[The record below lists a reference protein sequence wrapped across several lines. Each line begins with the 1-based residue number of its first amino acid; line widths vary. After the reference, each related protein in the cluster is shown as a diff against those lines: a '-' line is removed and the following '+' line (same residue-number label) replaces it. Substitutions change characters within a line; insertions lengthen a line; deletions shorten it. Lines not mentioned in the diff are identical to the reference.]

1 MLDQPAGMFG
11 SVWRRVDLGNV
22 CEIAL
27 NRLFVGWLCIEL
39 EDQGT
44 VHEHPEGIRKE

>member
-1 MLDQPAGMFG
+1 MLDQSVGMFG
-11 SVWRRVDLGNV
+11 GVRRRVDLGNV

-27 NRLFVGWLCIEL
+27 NRFVGWLCIEL

-44 VHEHPEGIRKE
+44 VHEHPEGIQKD